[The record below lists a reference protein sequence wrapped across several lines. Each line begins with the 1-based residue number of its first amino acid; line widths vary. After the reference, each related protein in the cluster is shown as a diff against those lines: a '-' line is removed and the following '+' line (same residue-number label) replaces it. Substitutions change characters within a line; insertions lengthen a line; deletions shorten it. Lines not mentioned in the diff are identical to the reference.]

1 MGLLGE
7 AAIFLAAA
15 VIAVPLFRRLRLGSV
30 LGYLAAGMA
39 IGPWGL
45 RLITDV
51 ENILQFATL
60 GVVMLLFVI
69 GLELQPSR
77 LWVLRRSVFGFGTA
91 QVAATAAAVAAV
103 GLAFGLPLAAAAF
116 AGFALAMSCT
126 PLALQLLAERGEL
139 PARHGRSAFS
149 ILLFQDL
156 SVIPV
161 LTVIPFLGAGAAIA
175 SGTDAWSGALTA
187 IGVVVAVIVAG
198 MTLLRP
204 ALRLV
209 AHSRIPEVFTAAT
222 LLVIIGVALIMS
234 GAGLSMAL
242 GAFIAGVLLSDSEFR
257 HELEANIE
265 PFKGLLLGL
274 FFISV
279 GMYADLGLL
288 VRHPLEILA
297 AVAGL
302 VVLKAAILYALARR
316 AGHARGSALNL
327 GVVLSQGGEWAFVL
341 FPLAVANAII
351 DSSLA
356 DAMVIVVTLSM
367 VLTPIAFVLMDRV
380 QLRLARGPAP
390 ERAEPVDMAASAVI
404 IAGFGRFGQIVGRV
418 LRARR
423 IAFTALDRNPDQ
435 VDTVRRFGTEA
446 YFGDASR
453 LDLLRAANAAD
464 ARLFV
469 IAIDDVESSL
479 RTAETLRRHFPHL
492 KIYARARDRFHAHRL
507 MDIGVDYIVRETLM
521 SSLELSEQL
530 LRASGLPAWDAK
542 DTVATFRRVDERML
556 EKQHAVYHDETRMI
570 QTSKEA
576 AQELEGIFE
585 SDAQTADAAS
595 SRPAFAP
602 DDVR

>member
-15 VIAVPLFRRLRLGSV
+15 VIAVPLFQRLRLGSV

-45 RLITDV
+45 RLVTDV
-51 ENILQFATL
+51 DNIMQFATL

-77 LWVLRRSVFGFGTA
+77 LWVLRRSVFGFGIA
-91 QVAATAAAVAAV
+91 QVAATSAVVAAA
-103 GLAFGLPLAAAAF
+103 GLAFGLPPGAAAF

-139 PARHGRSAFS
+139 PTRHGRSAFA

-161 LTVIPFLGAGAAIA
+161 LTVIPFLGAGAAVA
-175 SGTDAWSGALTA
+175 SGADAWLGALTA
-187 IGVVVAVIVAG
+187 IGVVAAVVIG
-198 MTLLRP
+198 GHTLLRP

-209 AHSRIPEVFTAAT
+209 ANTRIPEVFTAAT
-222 LLVIIGVALIMS
+222 LLVIIGVALLMA

-279 GMYADLGLL
+279 GMFADLGLL
-288 VRHPLEILA
+288 VEHPARILA
-297 AVAGL
+297 AVAAL
-302 VVLKAAILYALARR
+302 VALKATILYVLARR
-316 AGHARGSALNL
+316 AGHARASALDL
-327 GVVLSQGGEWAFVL
+327 GIVLSQGGEWAFVL
-341 FPLAVANAII
+341 FPLAAANAIL
-351 DSSLA
+351 DTRLA
-356 DAMVIVVTLSM
+356 DALVIVVTLSM
-367 VLTPIAFVLMDRV
+367 TVTPVAFVIKDRV
-380 QLRLARGPAP
+380 LSMRSRRQAP
-390 ERAEPVDMAASAVI
+390 EPAELPEMEPNPVI

-418 LRARR
+418 LRARSIR
-423 IAFTALDRNPDQ
+423 FTALDRNPEQ

-446 YFGDASR
+446 YLGDAAR
-453 LDLLRAANAAD
+453 VDLLRSARAAD
-464 ARLFV
+464 AKLFV

-479 RTAETLRRHFPHL
+479 RTAETLKRHFPRL
-492 KIYARARDRFHAHRL
+492 KIYARARNRFHAHRL
-507 MDIGVDYIVRETLM
+507 MDIGVDFIVRETLL

-530 LRASGLPAWDAK
+530 LRAAGLPAWDAK
-542 DTVATFRRVDERML
+542 DTVATFRRLDERML
-556 EKQHAVYHDETRMI
+556 TRQHAVYHDETSLI
-570 QTSKEA
+570 QTSREA
-576 AQELEGIFE
+576 ARELEGIFDADSE
-585 SDAQTADAAS
+585 SAAS
-595 SRPAFAP
+595 ARSPAPFSP